1 MNIFLRYDEALRK
14 FQSAV
19 EKLEKLPGRERELTS
34 PLENMATIYSKRFEY
49 HQAEEIY
56 NRVLTL
62 KTKST
67 KPDYFEIAR
76 TQDLIGAFKYK
87 IGEFDEAK
95 NRYENAFN
103 LRKENGMSDDH
114 PDMAMSFYQLGS
126 IYRKK
131 KDFEQA
137 LKYYQKAFVIRN
149 KQTNLIEL
157 AGLLND
163 MGMVYQAKRPP
174 DRPKSLEMYLAA
186 LDLRWLTLP
195 ADHQEI
201 ANSYTNIG
209 LIYWSIGRD
218 EDKSLL
224 EESLRYLEKALTMR
238 KDEDEAALRNARH
251 LVESVRRNIAERDRD
266 LR

>member
-1 MNIFLRYDEALRK
+1 MRN

-19 EKLEKLPGRERELTS
+19 EKLEKMPGRERELTS

-56 NRVLTL
+56 NRVLAL
-62 KTKST
+62 KTSQSN
-67 KPDYFEIAR
+67 YFEIAR
-76 TQDLIGAFKYK
+76 TQDLIGDIKYK
-87 IGEFDEAK
+87 NQEFDEAK
-95 NRYENAFN
+95 KFYENAFN
-103 LRKENGMSDDH
+103 LREENGMSDDH

-137 LKYYQKAFVIRN
+137 LMYYQKAFVIRN

-174 DRPKSLEMYLAA
+174 DLSKSLEMYLAA
-186 LDLRWLTLP
+186 LDLRWITLP
-195 ADHQEI
+195 DDHQEI
-201 ANSYTNIG
+201 ANSYTNVG

-224 EESLRYLEKALTMR
+224 EESLRYLDKASKMR
-238 KDEDEAALRNARH
+238 KDKDELRNARH